1 MLKDKA
7 FDFYYDKITKR
18 LYDFRTMIDLIRTHF
33 KIKESY

>member
-18 LYDFRTMIDLIRTHF
+18 LYDFRTMIDLMRSHF
-33 KIKESY
+33 EIEENR